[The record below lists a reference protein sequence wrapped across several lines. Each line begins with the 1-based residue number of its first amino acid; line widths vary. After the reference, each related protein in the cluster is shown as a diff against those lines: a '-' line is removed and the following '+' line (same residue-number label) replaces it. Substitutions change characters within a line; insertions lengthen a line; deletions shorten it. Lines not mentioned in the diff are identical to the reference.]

1 MREEL
6 QASTE
11 LRVSN
16 AYTLLCVS
24 HIAIY
29 FVHKGT
35 VHAKAKKNAC
45 NIRLARTEALHYAI
59 AIN

>member
-16 AYTLLCVS
+16 AFTLLCVS

-35 VHAKAKKNAC
+35 VHAKAKKKM
-45 NIRLARTEALHYAI
+45 HAI
-59 AIN
+59 YGWPELKLYIMP